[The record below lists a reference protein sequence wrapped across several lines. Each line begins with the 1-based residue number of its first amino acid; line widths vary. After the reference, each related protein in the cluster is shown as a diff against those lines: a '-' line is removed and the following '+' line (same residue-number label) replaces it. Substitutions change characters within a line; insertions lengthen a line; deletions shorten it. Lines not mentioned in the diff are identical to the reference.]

1 MNHDWVSVP
10 LVYTQTVTLAVYFY
24 FTAALIGA
32 QWINP
37 VNEDAY
43 EMAYDLPIGD
53 TGARL
58 DMFYPFFLTIQ
69 FAFFFGWLKV
79 AETLINPFGE
89 DDDDFELNRLIDRHC
104 QVGYLIV
111 DHDESPEL
119 LQDLYWDM
127 TIPQDI
133 PYTLAAEKY
142 KGGEFVGSAEA
153 TLQVKESEKVYATVK
168 TDNVPKIQLNG
179 VDLSD
184 GATMVSGIYEEVG
197 TPLMNKVALIT
208 RKMALL
214 GSNMGSMRSIHSA
227 ASSGGISRVS
237 QESFKK
243 SKLSLYDKISRN
255 LSFFDTTSQPGG
267 GGGRIRRKSRQRSV
281 SDVIK
286 PQYDELSIVTTAAV
300 NEAFDQHEGDQDSVV
315 DIEPLGFVVE
325 RRRLST
331 IDENLDSPNLTVS
344 GHKSIE
350 QRIHVNT
357 IFNESEEDEY
367 VEEQE
372 GDDPGTEEVVDPST
386 YTR

>member
-58 DMFYPFFLTIQ
+58 DMCYPFFLTIQ

-111 DHDESPEL
+111 EHDETPEL
-119 LQDLYWDM
+119 LQDKYWEM
-127 TIPQDI
+127 IIPQDI

-142 KGGEFVGSAEA
+142 KAEEFVGSAEA
-153 TLQVKESEKVYATVK
+153 TLQVKESEKVYADVK
-168 TDNVPKIQLNG
+168 TNVNIPKLQLNG
-179 VDLSD
+179 IDLHTEDRSTV
-184 GATMVSGIYEEVG
+184 ASGIYEEVG

-214 GSNMGSMRSIHSA
+214 GSMQMGSMRL
-227 ASSGGISRVS
+227 V
-237 QESFKK
+237 K
-243 SKLSLYDKISRN
+243 
-255 LSFFDTTSQPGG
+255 
-267 GGGRIRRKSRQRSV
+267 RQ
-281 SDVIK
+281 
-286 PQYDELSIVTTAAV
+286 
-300 NEAFDQHEGDQDSVV
+300 
-315 DIEPLGFVVE
+315 
-325 RRRLST
+325 
-331 IDENLDSPNLTVS
+331 
-344 GHKSIE
+344 
-350 QRIHVNT
+350 
-357 IFNESEEDEY
+357 
-367 VEEQE
+367 
-372 GDDPGTEEVVDPST
+372 
-386 YTR
+386 

>member
-1 MNHDWVSVP
+1 MATRAVSFRVKKRFPDLQHLVDAGLMREDEYKVLDNLDGKVTANKWFLPLVWAADICSRALAEGKVRPQTIRTLIGELCNIREKLTGIMNHDWVSVP

-58 DMFYPFFLTIQ
+58 DMCYPFFLTIQ

-111 DHDESPEL
+111 EHDETPEL
-119 LQDLYWDM
+119 LQDKYWEM
-127 TIPQDI
+127 IIPQDI

-142 KGGEFVGSAEA
+142 KAEEFVGSAEA
-153 TLQVKESEKVYATVK
+153 TLQVKESEKVYADVK
-168 TDNVPKIQLNG
+168 TNVNIPKLQLNG
-179 VDLSD
+179 IDLHTEDRSTV
-184 GATMVSGIYEEVG
+184 ASGIYEEVG

-214 GSNMGSMRSIHSA
+214 GSMQMGSMRL
-227 ASSGGISRVS
+227 V
-237 QESFKK
+237 K
-243 SKLSLYDKISRN
+243 
-255 LSFFDTTSQPGG
+255 
-267 GGGRIRRKSRQRSV
+267 RQ
-281 SDVIK
+281 
-286 PQYDELSIVTTAAV
+286 
-300 NEAFDQHEGDQDSVV
+300 
-315 DIEPLGFVVE
+315 
-325 RRRLST
+325 
-331 IDENLDSPNLTVS
+331 
-344 GHKSIE
+344 
-350 QRIHVNT
+350 
-357 IFNESEEDEY
+357 
-367 VEEQE
+367 
-372 GDDPGTEEVVDPST
+372 
-386 YTR
+386 